1 MKAALVPFIAL
12 AGCAMTA
19 APEAVKEIGLGECSA
34 EAAQGLIGQ
43 TGTSELAQTAL
54 VLAKAKVLRWTRPG
68 MAVTMDYR
76 TDRLNIDL
84 DERNAVRR
92 ISCG

>member
-1 MKAALVPFIAL
+1 
-12 AGCAMTA
+12 MTA
-19 APEAVKEIGLGECSA
+19 APEPVKEIGLGECSA
-34 EAAQGLIGQ
+34 ETAQGLIGQ
-43 TGTSELAQTAL
+43 TGTSELAQKAL
-54 VLAKAKVLRWTRPG
+54 VLTKARVVRWTRPG

-84 DERNAVRR
+84 DEQNRVRR